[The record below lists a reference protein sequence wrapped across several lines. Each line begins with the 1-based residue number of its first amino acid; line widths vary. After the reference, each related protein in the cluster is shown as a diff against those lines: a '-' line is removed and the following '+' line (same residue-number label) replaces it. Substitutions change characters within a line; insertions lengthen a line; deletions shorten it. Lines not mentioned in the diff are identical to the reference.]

1 MIGQDGLQYAGA
13 FKISECKLI
22 THTGPEIDLSQ
33 IISEVNIYE
42 ELQSNSLSADITFFD
57 SKDAVSFYPIVG
69 NEYVRLKIGTPD
81 TTGDGQIKIKLL
93 LGE

>member
-42 ELQSNSLSADITFFD
+42 ELQSNLSLIH
-57 SKDAVSFYPIVG
+57 I
-69 NEYVRLKIGTPD
+69 
-81 TTGDGQIKIKLL
+81 
-93 LGE
+93 